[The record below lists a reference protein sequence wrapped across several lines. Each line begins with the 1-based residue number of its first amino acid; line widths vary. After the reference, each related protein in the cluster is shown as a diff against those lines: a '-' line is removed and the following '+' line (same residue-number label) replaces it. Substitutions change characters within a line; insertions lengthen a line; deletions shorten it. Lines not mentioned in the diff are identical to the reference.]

1 MVRSASQRTN
11 KYNAKIDGDV
21 INQRIT
27 AEKEFMVEQIHV
39 AYAQQTF
46 YEQKIKDYL
55 EPIGFY
61 GIQQHHYMN
70 YGGELWR
77 LTRSFGGQTLRMEAE
92 LKANKWARRGLVQVH
107 LIAIA
112 GLFGIDLSAWSP

>member
-1 MVRSASQRTN
+1 MVRSATQRTN
-11 KYNAKIDGDV
+11 KYDAKVDGDV
-21 INQRIT
+21 MNQRIT

-70 YGGELWR
+70 FGGELWR
-77 LTRSFGGQTLRMEAE
+77 LSRNFGGATLRMEAE
-92 LKANKWARRGLVQVH
+92 LKANKWARRGLVQAH